1 MITIVTDTAIDERL
15 DAYAS
20 SAENAARR
28 LRILLVEDSAEDA
41 ELIEY
46 ELRRSGVYFTVRMAG
61 TREQF
66 LRALRNSRPDVIIA
80 DYSLPRFSA
89 LDALRILKERNR
101 EIPFILVTGTQSE
114 EVAMECV
121 REGADDYILK
131 QSLVR
136 LPSALANAITKK
148 DTERRKRNA
157 ERQLLTSNE
166 QLRALSAHLQFIREE
181 ERALIAREIHD
192 ELGQTLTGIR
202 MDVAWLQAMA
212 AKRGVPEDQPL
223 VDQLGSIS
231 RTVESSIRTVRRI
244 ATSLR
249 PKVLDDLGLIAAL
262 EWQMDELQR
271 RTGLRCRFRSNV
283 REIALDQERATACF
297 RIVQESLT
305 NVVRHSQATVV
316 TVRLRLLGATLT
328 LEVSDNGRGITEAEL
343 ANVKSLGILG
353 MKERAFLLGGSV
365 SVARGDH
372 GGTTVRVD
380 LPV

>member
-1 MITIVTDTAIDERL
+1 
-15 DAYAS
+15 
-20 SAENAARR
+20 
-28 LRILLVEDSAEDA
+28 
-41 ELIEY
+41 
-46 ELRRSGVYFTVRMAG
+46 
-61 TREQF
+61 
-66 LRALRNSRPDVIIA
+66 
-80 DYSLPRFSA
+80 
-89 LDALRILKERNR
+89 
-101 EIPFILVTGTQSE
+101 
-114 EVAMECV
+114 
-121 REGADDYILK
+121 
-131 QSLVR
+131 
-136 LPSALANAITKK
+136 
-148 DTERRKRNA
+148 
-157 ERQLLTSNE
+157 
-166 QLRALSAHLQFIREE
+166 
-181 ERALIAREIHD
+181 
-192 ELGQTLTGIR
+192 
-202 MDVAWLQAMA
+202 MA